1 MQTDLRNEKIGYKI
15 REHSTAKV
23 PYILA
28 VGAREAEAR
37 TVAVR
42 QLGVQSQQVMRIDEV
57 KSFLLSECMPPDL
70 ASPDSPSPNLP
81 SNAQ

>member
-1 MQTDLRNEKIGYKI
+1 VQTDLRNEKIGYKI

-28 VGAREAEAR
+28 VGAREAEAG

-42 QLGVQSQQVMRIDEV
+42 QLGMQSQLVMRIDEV

-70 ASPDSPSPNLP
+70 ASPDSPSPDSP

>member
-28 VGAREAEAR
+28 VGAREAEAN

-42 QLGVQSQQVMRIDEV
+42 QLGSQSQKVMSVDEV
-57 KSFLLSECMPPDL
+57 KSFLQSECMPPDL
-70 ASPDSPSPNLP
+70 V